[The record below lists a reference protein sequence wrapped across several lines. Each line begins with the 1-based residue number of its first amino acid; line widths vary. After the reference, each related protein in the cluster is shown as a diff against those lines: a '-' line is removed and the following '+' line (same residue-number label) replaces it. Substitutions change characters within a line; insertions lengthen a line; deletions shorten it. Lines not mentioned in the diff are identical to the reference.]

1 MVNRVFCQLMLG
13 NKKQKKAMGNKNKKK
28 QQQQHQMEAMAR
40 RDAKIRQL
48 PTIYTFNFKD
58 VPSEVYAKTLEA
70 IFSDPQFADAVRNR
84 NELVRAANRIPQGA
98 PQMAPLIKTIQEKDA
113 KLANAIYAL
122 LVQVNLHSEITY
134 DFLSF
139 GHLSRYYVDY
149 SQPGMQEKVDH
160 LNINLDKIT
169 FLSEKLE
176 NLLTQVKGDMLEI
189 FKGASEFQQFDGVM
203 ASLRQLSGFF
213 DFARKKDE
221 KSKDYALYYEYA
233 DSINNYMDKR
243 MQTYS
248 QKYRKLHPTLPGFT
262 QEQMVE
268 AINLFFG
275 EKDKF
280 NESFIS
286 ATDSGGKYIDAVKLS
301 FNIDEEQTKKL
312 DKLVPKP
319 KEGNS
324 IQKYCLNVTD
334 AIMLYYAQQKGFSLK

>member
-1 MVNRVFCQLMLG
+1 
-13 NKKQKKAMGNKNKKK
+13 MGNKNKK
-28 QQQQHQMEAMAR
+28 QHQMEALAR

-84 NELVRAANRIPQGA
+84 NERVRAANRIPQGA
-98 PQMAPLIKTIQEKDA
+98 PQMAPLIKAIQEKDA

-169 FLSEKLE
+169 FLSEMLE

>member
-1 MVNRVFCQLMLG
+1 
-13 NKKQKKAMGNKNKKK
+13 MGNKNKKK

-98 PQMAPLIKTIQEKDA
+98 PQMAPLIKAIQEKDA

-169 FLSEKLE
+169 FLSEMLE

-189 FKGASEFQQFDGVM
+189 FKGASEFTQFDGVM

-312 DKLVPKP
+312 DKLMPKP

>member
-1 MVNRVFCQLMLG
+1 
-13 NKKQKKAMGNKNKKK
+13 MGNKNKK
-28 QQQQHQMEAMAR
+28 QHQMEAMAR

-84 NELVRAANRIPQGA
+84 NELVRAANRIPHGA
-98 PQMAPLIKTIQEKDA
+98 PQMAPLIKAIQEKDA
-113 KLANAIYAL
+113 KFANAIYAL

-169 FLSEKLE
+169 FLSEMLE

>member
-1 MVNRVFCQLMLG
+1 M
-13 NKKQKKAMGNKNKKK
+13 
-28 QQQQHQMEAMAR
+28 
-40 RDAKIRQL
+40 
-48 PTIYTFNFKD
+48 
-58 VPSEVYAKTLEA
+58 
-70 IFSDPQFADAVRNR
+70 RNR

-98 PQMAPLIKTIQEKDA
+98 PQMAPLIKAIQEKDA

-149 SQPGMQEKVDH
+149 SRPGIQEKVDQ
-160 LNINLDKIT
+160 LNTNLDKIT
-169 FLSEKLE
+169 FLSETLE

-233 DSINNYMDKR
+233 DSINAYMNKR
-243 MQTYS
+243 MLTYS
-248 QKYRKLHPTLPGFT
+248 AKYRKLHPTLPGFT

>member
-1 MVNRVFCQLMLG
+1 
-13 NKKQKKAMGNKNKKK
+13 MGTKNKKH
-28 QQQQHQMEAMAR
+28 QQQAMAKR
-40 RDAKIRQL
+40 EAQIRNL

-58 VPSEVYAKTLEA
+58 VPADVYVKTLETLFA
-70 IFSDPQFADAVRNR
+70 DPKFADAVRNR
-84 NELVRAANRIPQGA
+84 NELVRAANRIPQGS
-98 PQMAPLIKTIQEKDA
+98 PQMLSLIKAIQDKDS
-113 KLANAIYAL
+113 KLANSIYAL
-122 LVQVNLHSEITY
+122 LVQVNLRSEVTY

-139 GHLSRYYVDY
+139 GHLIRYYVDY
-149 SQPGMQEKVDH
+149 SRPGIQEKVDQ
-160 LNINLDKIT
+160 LNTNLDKIT
-169 FLSEKLE
+169 FLSETLE

-233 DSINNYMDKR
+233 DSINAYMEKR

-248 QKYRKLHPTLPGFT
+248 AKYRKLHPTLPGFT

-275 EKDKF
+275 EDKKF

-286 ATDSGGKYIDAVKLS
+286 TTDSGGKYIDAVKLS

-334 AIMLYYAQQKGFSLK
+334 AIMFYYAQQKGFSLK

>member
-1 MVNRVFCQLMLG
+1 
-13 NKKQKKAMGNKNKKK
+13 
-28 QQQQHQMEAMAR
+28 MEAMAR

-98 PQMAPLIKTIQEKDA
+98 PQMAPLIKAIQEKDA

-169 FLSEKLE
+169 FLSEMLE

-203 ASLRQLSGFF
+203 ASLRQFSGFF

>member
-1 MVNRVFCQLMLG
+1 
-13 NKKQKKAMGNKNKKK
+13 MGTKNKK
-28 QQQQHQMEAMAR
+28 QQQQAMAKR
-40 RDAKIRQL
+40 EAQIRNL

-58 VPSEVYAKTLEA
+58 VPADVYTKTLETLFA
-70 IFSDPQFADAVRNR
+70 DPKFADAVRNR
-84 NELVRAANRIPQGA
+84 NELVRAANRIPQDS
-98 PQMAPLIKTIQEKDA
+98 PQMLSLFKAIQDKDS
-113 KLANAIYAL
+113 KLANSIYAL
-122 LVQVNLHSEITY
+122 LVQANLHSEVTY

-139 GHLSRYYVDY
+139 GHLIRYYVDY
-149 SQPGMQEKVDH
+149 SRPGIQEKVDQ
-160 LNINLDKIT
+160 LNTNLNKIT
-169 FLSEKLE
+169 FLSETLE

-233 DSINNYMDKR
+233 DSINAYMDKW

-248 QKYRKLHPTLPGFT
+248 AKYRKLHPTLPGFT

-280 NESFIS
+280 NESFI
-286 ATDSGGKYIDAVKLS
+286 AKTESGGCYIDGMKLIP
-301 FNIDEEQTKKL
+301 NLNEEQTAKL
-312 DKLVPKP
+312 DKLVPRP

-324 IQKYCLNVTD
+324 MQKYFLSVTD
-334 AIMLYYAQQKGFSLK
+334 AIMLNYAQQKGIALK

>member
-1 MVNRVFCQLMLG
+1 
-13 NKKQKKAMGNKNKKK
+13 MGTKNKKH
-28 QQQQHQMEAMAR
+28 QQQAMAKR
-40 RDAKIRQL
+40 EAQIRNL

-58 VPSEVYAKTLEA
+58 VPADVYTKTLETLFA
-70 IFSDPQFADAVRNR
+70 DPKFADAVRNR
-84 NELVRAANRIPQGA
+84 NELVRAANRIPQGS
-98 PQMAPLIKTIQEKDA
+98 PQMLSLIKAIQDKDS
-113 KLANAIYAL
+113 KLANSIYAL
-122 LVQVNLHSEITY
+122 LVQVNLHSEVTY

-139 GHLSRYYVDY
+139 GHLIRYYVDY
-149 SQPGMQEKVDH
+149 SRPGIQEKVDQ

-169 FLSEKLE
+169 FLSETLE

-233 DSINNYMDKR
+233 DSINAYIDKR
-243 MQTYS
+243 MNTYS
-248 QKYRKLHPTLPGFT
+248 AKYRKLHPTLPGFT

-275 EKDKF
+275 ENKKF
-280 NESFIS
+280 NESFI
-286 ATDSGGKYIDAVKLS
+286 AKTESGGCYIDGMKLIP
-301 FNIDEEQTKKL
+301 NLNEEQTAKL
-312 DKLVPKP
+312 DKLVPRP

-324 IQKYCLNVTD
+324 MQKYFLSVTD
-334 AIMLYYAQQKGFSLK
+334 AIMLNYHLKVKK

>member
-1 MVNRVFCQLMLG
+1 
-13 NKKQKKAMGNKNKKK
+13 MGTKNKK
-28 QQQQHQMEAMAR
+28 QQQQVMAR

-58 VPSEVYAKTLEA
+58 VPADVYTKTLETLFA
-70 IFSDPQFADAVRNR
+70 DPKFADAVRNR
-84 NELVRAANRIPQGA
+84 NELVRAANRIPQGS
-98 PQMAPLIKTIQEKDA
+98 PQMLSLIKAIQDKDS
-113 KLANAIYAL
+113 KLANSIYAL
-122 LVQVNLHSEITY
+122 LVQVNLHSEVTY

-139 GHLSRYYVDY
+139 GHLIRYYVDY
-149 SQPGMQEKVDH
+149 SRPGIQEKVDQ
-160 LNINLDKIT
+160 LNTNLDKIT
-169 FLSEKLE
+169 FLSETLE

-233 DSINNYMDKR
+233 DSINAYMEKR

-248 QKYRKLHPTLPGFT
+248 AKYRKLHPTLPGFT

-275 EKDKF
+275 EDKKF
-280 NESFIS
+280 NESFI
-286 ATDSGGKYIDAVKLS
+286 AKTESGGCYIDGMKLIA
-301 FNIDEEQTKKL
+301 NLNEKQTSKL
-312 DKLVPKP
+312 DKLVPRP

-324 IQKYCLNVTD
+324 MQKYFLYITD
-334 AIMLYYAQQKGFSLK
+334 AIMLYYAQQKGIALKK

>member
-1 MVNRVFCQLMLG
+1 
-13 NKKQKKAMGNKNKKK
+13 
-28 QQQQHQMEAMAR
+28 MEAMAR

-48 PTIYTFNFKD
+48 PTVYTFNFRD
-58 VPSEVYAKTLEA
+58 VPADVYVKTLETLFA
-70 IFSDPQFADAVRNR
+70 DPQFADAVRNR

-98 PQMAPLIKTIQEKDA
+98 PQMAPLIKAIQEKDN

-122 LVQVNLHSEITY
+122 LVQVNLHCEVTY
-134 DFLSF
+134 DFLNF
-139 GHLSRYYVDY
+139 GHLIRYYVDY
-149 SQPGMQEKVDH
+149 SRPGIQEKVDQ
-160 LNINLDKIT
+160 LNTNLDKIT
-169 FLSEKLE
+169 FLSETLE

-233 DSINNYMDKR
+233 DIINAYINKR
-243 MQTYS
+243 MLTYS
-248 QKYRKLHPTLPGFT
+248 AKYRKLHPTLPGFT

-301 FNIDEEQTKKL
+301 FNIDEEQTKRL